1 VNNFLL
7 RYGDIIKK
15 TLLIVAVFIIFYL
28 IIFKIIPFL
37 MPFVVALLLAVIID
51 PGVNF
56 LEKKL
61 KVPRGLASFILLLIL
76 IGVIG
81 SLIAISITQ
90 LIYELSSLA
99 EISTNYANTIND
111 AILNLVDRIRT
122 YYISLPPNITS
133 LIESN
138 MHSILNYISLFAKN
152 LATWLLNFATKL
164 PNFFFMTLITLVA
177 TFFISKDKNLILDFI
192 KRQIPSHWAQHAKN
206 IQIDLL
212 KTFFGYLRA
221 VAAIML
227 ITFLEVSI
235 GLVIIGFDYP
245 FLLGLFVTIVDAL
258 PVLGSGSV
266 MIPWA
271 LYNIIII
278 KNYMVGIYLLILY
291 ILVVVVRQMI
301 EPKIVGQ
308 SIGLHPLVTL
318 LSMFIGVKLFGAL
331 GLIIGPVFV
340 VVFKALQRAE
350 IIPPWK

>member
-1 VNNFLL
+1 MNNFLL

-15 TLLIVAVFIIFYL
+15 ALLIVAVFIIFYL

-37 MPFVVALLLAVIID
+37 MPFVVALLFAVIID

-111 AILNLVDRIRT
+111 IILNLVDRIRM
-122 YYISLPPNITS
+122 YYVTLPPNITS
-133 LIESN
+133 LIENN
-138 MHSILNYISLFAKN
+138 MQSILNYISLFAKN

-177 TFFISKDKNLILDFI
+177 TFFISKDKQLILDFI

-206 IQIDLL
+206 IQVDLL

-235 GLVIIGFDYP
+235 GLAMIGFDYP
-245 FLLGLFVTIVDAL
+245 FLLGLLVTIVDAL
-258 PVLGSGSV
+258 PVLGSGAV
-266 MIPWA
+266 MVPWA
-271 LYNIIII
+271 LYNIIM

-291 ILVVVVRQMI
+291 GLVVVVRQMI

-318 LSMFIGVKLFGAL
+318 LSMFIGAKLFGAL
-331 GLIIGPVFV
+331 GLVIGPVFV
-340 VVFKALQRAE
+340 VVFKALQKAE